1 MLRLKKLKE
10 SKLSK
15 LLPEGNRQRGGVQL
29 KHRSHLIPRREIFT
43 VFNGSI
49 ESKKSAQAWNVINHE
64 NRQRTNSPQR

>member
-29 KHRSHLIPRREIFT
+29 KHRSHLIPRRRDI
-43 VFNGSI
+43 
-49 ESKKSAQAWNVINHE
+49 H
-64 NRQRTNSPQR
+64 RL